1 MLVDDERNPIL
12 VPGNH
17 QIAKL
22 LVLHFHKMTHHQGR
36 HITEGAIRSAGFW
49 ITGAKRL
56 VSSLIYKCVNCRR
69 GHGKLLT
76 QKMADLPAIR
86 LKPSPPF
93 TYVGVDC
100 FGPWSVTTRRTRGG
114 SADSKRWAAL
124 FTCMC
129 CRAVHIEVLEQMN
142 TPSFINAL
150 RRFYAI
156 RGNVKEFYS
165 DRGTNFVGSV
175 RELSMHSVNVEDPP
189 IHNLLIDKGTIWR
202 FNTPHSSHMGGTW
215 ERLIGTTRRIL
226 DSMLQE
232 NQHVKL
238 THEVL
243 TTFLA
248 EVMAIINN
256 RPIVPISTDS
266 ESPEVLTPNVLL
278 TQ

>member
-1 MLVDDERNPIL
+1 
-12 VPGNH
+12 
-17 QIAKL
+17 
-22 LVLHFHKMTHHQGR
+22 MTHHQGR
-36 HITEGAIRSAGFW
+36 HITEGAIRNAGLW

-56 VSSLIYKCVNCRR
+56 VSSVIYKCVSCRR

-142 TPSFINAL
+142 TPFFVNAL

-156 RGNVKEFYS
+156 RGYSSVVEHSTARQTSLASCLYFGNQCYVYVFRMLLKLVHFYCK
-165 DRGTNFVGSV
+165 SV
-175 RELSMHSVNVEDPP
+175 SYLC
-189 IHNLLIDKGTIWR
+189 
-202 FNTPHSSHMGGTW
+202 
-215 ERLIGTTRRIL
+215 
-226 DSMLQE
+226 
-232 NQHVKL
+232 
-238 THEVL
+238 
-243 TTFLA
+243 
-248 EVMAIINN
+248 
-256 RPIVPISTDS
+256 
-266 ESPEVLTPNVLL
+266 
-278 TQ
+278 